1 MSDSPDSETT
11 LTAFSDTDEETL
23 STPESDDIDDG
34 STSSSDAYGTP
45 PWVIRLLTNAIGGPF
60 DLDPAAGA
68 EADSCTIA
76 HTRFTEADD
85 GLQRDW
91 GTAANHSIYL
101 NPPYSDPYP
110 WLQRLTAHVD
120 STRED
125 AADFAVAL
133 TKADTSTAWFH
144 DFIVESATA
153 VGFLEQRLS
162 FVGGADDASFPNA
175 LSVFGDA
182 PEALYEAIDTT
193 AALFTTVEIGAAAE
207 QQRLDDLITD
217 GGAMA
222 AFPIQTGP
230 TASSSNSPAD
240 CRSVDF
246 VSPYDSLE
254 ISLDTSSIAGRDL
267 PEQVIVTAMPDGR
280 TFEPATGTIRLQLT
294 GTTDTGD
301 DVCVNIRSTAT
312 NAMTLEVA
320 IAVGMREWQLA
331 PVKEIQ
337 LIDRP
342 DAPPA
347 VPSPAAVHK

>member
-11 LTAFSDTDEETL
+11 LAAFDNTDEEPLL
-23 STPESDDIDDG
+23 SPEDDTNVS

-45 PWVIRLLTNAIGGPF
+45 PWLIRLLTNAIGGPF

-68 EADSCTIA
+68 DADSCTIA
-76 HTRFTEADD
+76 HTRFTEADN

-91 GTAANHSIYL
+91 GTAADRSIYL

-144 DFIVESATA
+144 DFIVESATT
-153 VGFLEQRLS
+153 VGFLEERLS

-193 AALFTTVEIGAAAE
+193 AALYTNVEIGAAAE
-207 QQRLDDLITD
+207 QQRLDELVTD

-222 AFPIQTGP
+222 VFPIQTEP
-230 TASSSNSPAD
+230 TASSSSNSPAS

-246 VSPYDSLE
+246 VNPYDSLE
-254 ISLDTSSIAGRDL
+254 IGLDTSSIAGRDL
-267 PEQVIVTAMPDGR
+267 PEQVLVTAMPDGR
-280 TFEPATGTIRLQLT
+280 TFEPATGTIKLQLSGIT
-294 GTTDTGD
+294 NTGD
-301 DVCVNIRSTAT
+301 DVCVNIRSTAANT
-312 NAMTLEVA
+312 MALEVA
-320 IAVGMREWQLA
+320 VAVDMGGWQLA
-331 PVKEIQ
+331 PIEYIQ
-337 LIDRP
+337 LVDGHN
-342 DAPPA
+342 APPA
-347 VPSPAAVHK
+347 VPHTTAVGD